1 MNDFFHADPGEL
13 DNLIDGVVAEL
24 ANPPFPAHMDDRLHQ
39 ITALKRSSTMPNA
52 AIALADNLISF
63 TTLDRVKGGRSSRA
77 TIGWALL
84 AHAAALLLIMTQ
96 VRAMRMAA
104 PQTVSSISFVEPPPL
119 PKMLPRAAAMAGG
132 GGQHD
137 PTPVTKGNPPKFS
150 PEQLNPPR
158 AAVENAKL
166 TPPVTVNV
174 QSDLKMATTDV
185 PQFGMP
191 NSPLVGMS
199 MGNGRGTG
207 LGSGTGDGVGPGTA
221 GGYGGGLRRIGGG
234 VSAPVVLFAP
244 EPEFSEEARKA
255 KVSGDV
261 TVYLQVDINGR
272 PTHVRVQRGIG
283 LGLDEKALEAVR
295 QYKFKPA
302 FENGHPVTVE
312 MNVVVNF
319 NIY

>member
-1 MNDFFHADPGEL
+1 MNEPLHADPAGI

-24 ANPPFPAHMDDRLHQ
+24 ANPPFPAGMEARLHRVDA
-39 ITALKRSSTMPNA
+39 ITRSSTMPNA
-52 AIALADNLISF
+52 AVSLNDNLIAF

-84 AHAAALLLIMTQ
+84 AHAAALLLIITQ

-104 PQTVSSISFVEPPPL
+104 PMSVSSISFAEPPPL
-119 PKMLPRAAAMAGG
+119 PKMTPKAASMAGG

-137 PTPVTKGNPPKFS
+137 PSPVTRGNPPKFS
-150 PEQLNPPR
+150 PEQLNPPKV
-158 AAVENAKL
+158 AVENAKL
-166 TPPVTVNV
+166 SPPATVNV
-174 QSDLKMATTDV
+174 QSDLKMATSDL

-199 MGNGRGTG
+199 LGNGRGTG
-207 LGSGTGDGVGPGTA
+207 LGSGVGDGVGPGTG
-221 GGYGGGLRRIGGG
+221 GGYGGGLRRVGGG

-261 TVYLQVDINGR
+261 TVYLQVDVNGR
-272 PTHVRVQRGIG
+272 PTHVRVSRGIG

-295 QYKFKPA
+295 QYRFKPA
-302 FENGHPVTVE
+302 FENGHAVPVE
-312 MNVVVNF
+312 MNVIVNF

>member
-1 MNDFFHADPGEL
+1 MNEQMRL
-13 DNLIDGVVAEL
+13 DYLIDEVVFDL
-24 ANPPFPAHMDDRLHQ
+24 ANPALPASLEARLST
-39 ITALKRSSTMPNA
+39 IPVPDRSSTMPDA
-52 AIALADNLISF
+52 AAALTNNLLAF

-77 TIGWALL
+77 TIGWALM

-104 PQTVSSISFVEPPPL
+104 PASFSSISFIEPPPL
-119 PKMLPRAAAMAGG
+119 PKAPPKAATMGGG

-137 PTPVTKGNPPKFS
+137 PLPVTRGNPPKFS
-150 PEQLNPPR
+150 PEQLNPPK
-158 AAVENAKL
+158 AAIENAKL

-207 LGSGTGDGVGPGTA
+207 IGGGTGDGFGVGS
-221 GGYGGGLRRIGGG
+221 GGGLGGGVHRVGGG
-234 VSAPVVLFAP
+234 VSAPEVLSAP

-255 KVSGDV
+255 RVSGDV
-261 TVYLQVDINGR
+261 TVYLQVDVNGR
-272 PTHVRVQRGIG
+272 PTHVRVMRGIG

-295 QYKFKPA
+295 QYRFKPA
-302 FENGHPVTVE
+302 TENGHPVVVE